1 MRFLPLTACALL
13 FALPAKADKFW
24 LAETSNTPANQ
35 ASTPNFVE
43 GVLMEETDGM
53 YVLRVVGGEM
63 RLPKSSVSKVE
74 KDGLTIGAIE
84 QAEKAAAEKLALQN
98 RERELEQSAAK
109 KAREIQVL
117 EASARRSA
125 KPADAVVA
133 PAPDVPP
140 APVFDPVIG
149 VARGVVP
156 ASDLLADAQ
165 IAYELT
171 KDRRYLRIIRQLRR
185 LR

>member
-24 LAETSNTPANQ
+24 LAETSKAPANQ
-35 ASTPNFVE
+35 ASSPNFVE

-63 RLPKSSVSKVE
+63 RLPKASVSKVE
-74 KDGLTIGAIE
+74 KDELTIGAIE
-84 QAEKAAAEKLALQN
+84 NAEKAAAEKLAQQN
-98 RERELEQSAAK
+98 RERELEQSAAR

-117 EASARRSA
+117 EASVRRGGKA
-125 KPADAVVA
+125 ADAVVA
-133 PAPDVPP
+133 PADVPQQ
-140 APVFDPVIG
+140 PVFDPVVG

-156 ASDLLADAQ
+156 AGDLLADAQ

-171 KDRRYLRIIRQLRR
+171 KDRRYLRVIRQLRR